1 VALDDGVKRPNLD
14 YHSRSKQSVSRRSR
28 CESFA
33 QFWTPERDV
42 GGTDGVFRGIL
53 TISLDADLQDIA
65 AIKTMVEFFYEG
77 NDIVLDVRT
86 NRGSDTTFKRISAS
100 WLPLMMRAARRM
112 WEASPSALPRGPSRS
127 RGKDRAKSR
136 RQRPAPPA
144 GPARQRME
152 RARRPQ
158 RQGTSSRRRH
168 QSARRPI
175 NTGVSGGRKR
185 SLRPAKRSEGSA
197 VMRGCRC
204 ELGAE

>member
-77 NDIVLDVRT
+77 NDICSMYEPTAVQTRL
-86 NRGSDTTFKRISAS
+86 
-100 WLPLMMRAARRM
+100 
-112 WEASPSALPRGPSRS
+112 
-127 RGKDRAKSR
+127 
-136 RQRPAPPA
+136 
-144 GPARQRME
+144 
-152 RARRPQ
+152 
-158 RQGTSSRRRH
+158 SSGFQH
-168 QSARRPI
+168 H
-175 NTGVSGGRKR
+175 
-185 SLRPAKRSEGSA
+185 
-197 VMRGCRC
+197 GC
-204 ELGAE
+204 L